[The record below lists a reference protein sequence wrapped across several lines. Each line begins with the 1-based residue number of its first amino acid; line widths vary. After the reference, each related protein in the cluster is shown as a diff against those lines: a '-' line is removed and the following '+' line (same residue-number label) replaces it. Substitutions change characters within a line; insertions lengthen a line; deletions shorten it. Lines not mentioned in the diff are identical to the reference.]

1 MSEPTL
7 SGLQILGA
15 LFVLAW
21 LLIAVALLI
30 DKRWPIGILS
40 DAEVADDRLLDDLGS
55 ATPELVVDQD
65 DDLNRMLLGWR
76 DSLEG
81 PVTMSEVLDGP
92 GEPR

>member
-30 DKRWPIGILS
+30 DKRWPIGILG
-40 DAEVADDRLLDDLGS
+40 DAELADDRLLDDLGS

-65 DDLNRMLLGWR
+65 DDLNQLLLDWR
-76 DSLEG
+76 TSIDA
-81 PVTMSEVLDGP
+81 PVQINERD
-92 GEPR
+92 RA